1 MLVYRPSGRVK
12 SAPAQLRSRRSLSR
26 STPDLIEPIEGL
38 GDRTPWGIPPWLD
51 FFKESSFPCEI
62 ESA

>member
-26 STPDLIEPIEGL
+26 STPDLIEPI
-38 GDRTPWGIPPWLD
+38 D